1 MTENGVNSI
10 HLDGVC
16 RISRPHGDALPL
28 IFDSPHSGTV
38 FPPDFKPAIKRE
50 QVLSC
55 ADLYVDRLFLDA
67 PLHGAVLLAAEFP
80 RVYVDANRAADDV
93 APDTVADWSGPA
105 RPTEKAHLGKGLVWL
120 AVKPDAT
127 PVYKTKLTAKE
138 IQNRIEH
145 YYKPYHDALDALVNG
160 AHRKIG
166 KVWHVNCHSMQ
177 PLSGVMDAEGPDIQR
192 ADIVLSDRDGTT
204 CAPAFIHA
212 MRDSLKA
219 AGLEVAINQP
229 FKGAEIIKR
238 HGAPAEGRHSVQIEI
253 NRRLY
258 LNLQT
263 LEPSTHFADMK
274 AIIDA
279 LLKDLASFVQGEL
292 ERA

>member
-127 PVYKTKLTAKE
+127 PVYKSKLTAKE
-138 IQNRIEH
+138 IQNRIEEWRVCSH
-145 YYKPYHDALDALVNG
+145 GDGQLAHLEARCLDCCRNFCHGCVRTGEHHILRPVDHTDG
-160 AHRKIG
+160 DIG
-166 KVWHVNCHSMQ
+166 
-177 PLSGVMDAEGPDIQR
+177 I
-192 ADIVLSDRDGTT
+192 
-204 CAPAFIHA
+204 
-212 MRDSLKA
+212 
-219 AGLEVAINQP
+219 AGH
-229 FKGAEIIKR
+229 KG
-238 HGAPAEGRHSVQIEI
+238 
-253 NRRLY
+253 LY
-258 LNLQT
+258 LR
-263 LEPSTHFADMK
+263 F
-274 AIIDA
+274 
-279 LLKDLASFVQGEL
+279 
-292 ERA
+292 